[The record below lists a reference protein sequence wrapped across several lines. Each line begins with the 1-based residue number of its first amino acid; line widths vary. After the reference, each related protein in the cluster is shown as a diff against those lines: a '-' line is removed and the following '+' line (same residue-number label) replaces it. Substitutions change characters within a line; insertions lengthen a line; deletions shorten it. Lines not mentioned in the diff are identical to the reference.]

1 MMNEFLPLII
11 ACAVIGLFT
20 LAFVAAYFV
29 LKRRVKHPE
38 NERHMSDAYLIRRLL
53 NEETLVFH
61 PLENTASVAMR
72 GEDFFG
78 TFLRAVCKPY
88 TLVDMEQKGD
98 FHA

>member
-1 MMNEFLPLII
+1 MFAPEAALLRLLHTHPGAVSPL
-11 ACAVIGLFT
+11 GLLFESAKDVRL
-20 LAFVAAYFV
+20 LA
-29 LKRRVKHPE
+29 
-38 NERHMSDAYLIRRLL
+38 DRRLL

>member
-1 MMNEFLPLII
+1 MNQTEKREF
-11 ACAVIGLFT
+11 
-20 LAFVAAYFV
+20 
-29 LKRRVKHPE
+29 
-38 NERHMSDAYLIRRLL
+38 LIRRLL

-98 FHA
+98 IHA

>member
-1 MMNEFLPLII
+1 MMEQMKPMDIEKRSFAII
-11 ACAVIGLFT
+11 TEL
-20 LAFVAAYFV
+20 LA
-29 LKRRVKHPE
+29 
-38 NERHMSDAYLIRRLL
+38 DRRLL

-72 GEDFFG
+72 EEDFFG

>member
-1 MMNEFLPLII
+1 MFAPEAALLRLLHTHPGAVSPL
-11 ACAVIGLFT
+11 GLLFESAKDVRL
-20 LAFVAAYFV
+20 LAD
-29 LKRRVKHPE
+29 RR
-38 NERHMSDAYLIRRLL
+38 L

-98 FHA
+98 IHA